1 MIQVNVRVIGTVGVY
16 KEGMEQVK
24 KIGKTVIQQK
34 VEELHFENK
43 EGQQE
48 LKIFIGL
55 LPVVKTIGLS
65 SNKEQRVDIYI
76 ASTSFGRKRPEINI
90 TKNYPLY
97 KALKKLIE

>member
-1 MIQVNVRVIGTVGVY
+1 MIQVNARVSGTVGVY
-16 KEGMEQVK
+16 KSGMAQVSRIP
-24 KIGKTVIQQK
+24 KIDIQQK

-65 SNKEQRVDIYI
+65 SNKQQRVDIYI
-76 ASTSFGRKRPEINI
+76 ASTSFGRKRPEISI
-90 TKNYPLY
+90 AKNYPLY
-97 KALKKLIE
+97 NALKKFIE